1 MAKRTTTVRIPEE
14 LAEEADM
21 VARGRGIS
29 MNTLVLEALEAEMDR
44 VKEDT
49 EFMDTLRTLTK
60 QDEEILNRLAE

>member
-14 LAEEADM
+14 LAEEADI

-29 MNTLVLEALEAEMDR
+29 MNTLVLEALEAEMER

-49 EFMDTLRTLTK
+49 EFMDTLRALTK
-60 QDEEILNRLAE
+60 RDEEILKRLAE

>member
-14 LAEEADM
+14 LAEEAEM

-29 MNTLVLEALEAEMDR
+29 MNTLLLDALEAEMDR

-49 EFMDTLRTLTK
+49 EFMDTLRALTK
-60 QDEEILNRLAE
+60 RDEEILDRLAE

>member
-1 MAKRTTTVRIPEE
+1 MVKRTTTIRIAEE
-14 LAEEADM
+14 LAEEAEL

-49 EFMDTLRTLTK
+49 EFMDTLRALTK
-60 QDEEILNRLAE
+60 RDEEILDRLAE

>member
-1 MAKRTTTVRIPEE
+1 MAKRTTTIRITEE
-14 LAEEADM
+14 LAEEAEL

-49 EFMDTLRTLTK
+49 EFMDTLRALTK
-60 QDEEILNRLAE
+60 RDEEILDRLAE